1 MITGIIREE
10 KYEKNKGIS
19 IAMITRNI
27 KEKSKQIQIV
37 SIDQLVPEDHLLR
50 KIDENI
56 DFSFIYDLVKDRY
69 CEDNGRPSID
79 PVTLIKIPMIQYL
92 YGIRSMR
99 QTVKDI
105 EVNVAYRWFLGLDFF
120 DDVPH
125 FTTFGKNYKRRFE
138 GTDLFEQI
146 FSNILNQCME
156 NGYVDTKTVYVDS
169 THVKARANRNKYVKV
184 EVAKK
189 EAMSYEKQLRKEIDS
204 DREIH
209 GKKPLKDKKDDSDDN
224 GSKGGTGI
232 SKVKEIRQSTTDPE
246 SGWFR
251 KGEHKEVFAYS
262 IQTACDS
269 HGWILG
275 YEVNPGND
283 NDKRTFPS
291 FYEKIKPLGFDTLV
305 ADRGYKSPSLA
316 KMMIDDGVVPVL
328 PYTRPM
334 SKEGFFYTHEYVY
347 DEYYDCYLCPEGQI
361 LRYSTTNK
369 DGYREYKSD
378 PDICANCPNISRC
391 TLNKKHQKL
400 VTRHVWRDYLDVCED
415 IRHDLYYKEIY
426 KQRKETIERVFGT
439 AKEMHGMR
447 YTHMIGKEKMSMKV
461 GLTYACMNMKKLAN
475 MLSNPGKKGKKS
487 RPSSSVFSIFLPL
500 FDSLVIFCRSEPK
513 FA

>member
-1 MITGIIREE
+1 MIT
-10 KYEKNKGIS
+10 K
-19 IAMITRNI
+19 NI
-27 KEKSKQIQIV
+27 KEKGKQVQFV

-50 KIDENI
+50 KIDSTI

-69 CEDNGRPSID
+69 SEETGRPSID
-79 PVTLIKIPMIQYL
+79 PVTLIKIPMLQYL

-99 QTVKDI
+99 QTVKEI

-146 FSNILNQCME
+146 FSNILKQCMDK
-156 NGYVDTKTVYVDS
+156 GYVDTKTVFVDS

-184 EVAKK
+184 EVARK
-189 EAMSYEKQLRKEIDS
+189 AARSYEKQLREEIDS

-209 GKKPLKDKKDDSDDN
+209 GKKPLKDKDDGNDEGSGTSSSSG
-224 GSKGGTGI
+224 GSKET
-232 SKVKEIRQSTTDPE
+232 RQSTTDPE

-269 HGWILG
+269 HGWVLG
-275 YEVNPGND
+275 YEVNAGND
-283 NDKRTFPS
+283 NDRKTFPS
-291 FYEKIKPLGFDTLV
+291 FYEKIKPLGIETLV
-305 ADRGYKSPSLA
+305 ADRGYKSPALA

-334 SKEGFFYTHEYVY
+334 SKDGFFFSADYVY
-347 DEYYDCYLCPEGQI
+347 DEYYDCYLCPEDQI
-361 LRYSTTNK
+361 LRYATTNRE
-369 DGYREYKSD
+369 GYRVYKSD
-378 PDICANCPNISRC
+378 PNICKDCPNLSRC
-391 TLNKKHQKL
+391 TLSRNHQKQ
-400 VTRHVWRDYLDVCED
+400 VERHVWQDYIETCED
-415 IRHDLYYKEIY
+415 VRHDLYYREIY
-426 KQRKETIERVFGT
+426 KLRKETIERVFGT

-447 YTHMIGKEKMSMKV
+447 YTHLVGREMMAMKV

-475 MLSNPGKKGKKS
+475 MLTKPKKKDGKGTDILS
-487 RPSSSVFSIFLPL
+487 LLSSFWSFLSDL
-500 FDSLVIFCRSEPK
+500 VGRQSLRAKC
-513 FA
+513 A